1 MQGDGVTRVEDSS
14 GYGLLCPR
22 GATRSSS
29 YPRIQRHWAIGYKC
43 FSESIPQDRR
53 QGRVI
58 GMAVIPGEI
67 ASSSEYEK
75 SVSVGGRVRGW
86 MSGYLARRILR
97 ALITIF
103 FVTTFIFFL
112 VRLLPGNPIQVY
124 INTQMSQYGYSYA
137 QAANQARSLFAID
150 VEQPV
155 MLQYFD
161 YLGNLAQGNLGMSLT
176 SPGVTVWEIIAAR
189 LPWTIFSVGT
199 ALILAFIGGILL
211 GMVMAYK
218 RGTWLDSVLTAV
230 ASLSS
235 SIPNFIGALLIIIFF
250 SIRLD
255 WVPFTD
261 MRGSLSSGQDVE
273 FSFAFVADAFYHAAL
288 PITVYFLTTVGNWML
303 LMKSST
309 ISALEEDFVTAGRAR
324 GIAEW
329 RIALF
334 YVGRNAILPLFTQ
347 LTIAIG
353 FVVGGSLLIEPIFSY
368 EGIGTELWNA
378 IQQRN
383 YPLLQG
389 IFLVVTTSVVIAN
402 LLADLL
408 YSRLDPRIRTGDGE

>member
-1 MQGDGVTRVEDSS
+1 MAVVSGAVTATGTEEQESATVLERVR
-14 GYGLLCPR
+14 R
-22 GATRSSS
+22 GA
-29 YPRIQRHWAIGYKC
+29 
-43 FSESIPQDRR
+43 
-53 QGRVI
+53 
-58 GMAVIPGEI
+58 
-67 ASSSEYEK
+67 
-75 SVSVGGRVRGW
+75 
-86 MSGYLARRILR
+86 SGFLARRILR
-97 ALITIF
+97 AVITIF

-112 VRLLPGNPIQVY
+112 VRLLPGNPIEVY
-124 INTQMSQYGYSYA
+124 INQQITQYGYSYDE
-137 QAANQARSLFAID
+137 AANQARSLFAID
-150 VEQPV
+150 IDQP
-155 MLQYFD
+155 MALQYFS
-161 YLGNLAQGNLGMSLT
+161 YLGNLAQGDLGMSVT
-176 SPGVTVWEIIAAR
+176 SPGTTVWEIIAAR

-199 ALILAFIGGILL
+199 ALLLAFTGGILL

-218 RGTWLDSVLTAV
+218 RGTWIDSVLTGF

-235 SIPNFIGALLIIIFF
+235 SIPNFIGALLLIIFF

-255 WVPFTD
+255 WIPFTD
-261 MRGSLSSGQDVE
+261 MRGSLSSGQQVE

-288 PITVYFLTTVGNWML
+288 PITVYLVTSIGGWML

-309 ISALEEDFVTAGRAR
+309 ISALDEDFVTAGRAR

-368 EGIGTELWNA
+368 EGIGTELWGA
-378 IQQRN
+378 IQRRD

-389 IFLVVTTSVVIAN
+389 IFLVITTSVVIAN
-402 LLADLL
+402 LMADLL

>member
-1 MQGDGVTRVEDSS
+1 V
-14 GYGLLCPR
+14 
-22 GATRSSS
+22 
-29 YPRIQRHWAIGYKC
+29 
-43 FSESIPQDRR
+43 
-53 QGRVI
+53 
-58 GMAVIPGEI
+58 
-67 ASSSEYEK
+67 
-75 SVSVGGRVRGW
+75 
-86 MSGYLARRILR
+86 
-97 ALITIF
+97 ITIF

-124 INTQMSQYGYSYA
+124 INTQMTQYGYSYEDA
-137 QAANQARSLFAID
+137 SNQARSLFAID
-150 VEQPV
+150 VDRPV
-155 MLQYFD
+155 ALQYVD
-161 YLGNLAQGNLGMSLT
+161 YLGNLAQGNLGMSLSSQGT
-176 SPGVTVWEIIAAR
+176 TVWEIIAAR
-189 LPWTIFSVGT
+189 LPWTMFSVGT
-199 ALILAFIGGILL
+199 ALILAFFGGILL

-218 RGTWLDSVLTAV
+218 IDSVLTAF
-230 ASLSS
+230 ASISS
-235 SIPNFIGALLIIIFF
+235 SIPNFIGALLLIIFF
-250 SIRLD
+250 SIRLE
-255 WVPFTD
+255 WIPFTD
-261 MRGSLSSGQDVE
+261 MRGSLSSGQQVE

-288 PITVYFLTTVGNWML
+288 PITVYLVTSIGGWML

-378 IQQRN
+378 IQRRD

-402 LLADLL
+402 LMADLL
-408 YSRLDPRIRTGDGE
+408 YSRLDPRIRSGEGE